1 MNVTIE
7 CTQEHLGL
15 KEMNQLLKDLKTR
28 NFEENSFIFV
38 VLIRKNNVTQP
49 SILIK
54 SMTKIRLFWGVRGE
68 GGGGHYGIKILKKCA
83 VMRVSLTNIVIKTE

>member
-7 CTQEHLGL
+7 CVKEHLGL
-15 KEMNQLLKDLKTR
+15 DEMNQLLEDLKTR

-49 SILIK
+49 NIL
-54 SMTKIRLFWGVRGE
+54 
-68 GGGGHYGIKILKKCA
+68 LK
-83 VMRVSLTNIVIKTE
+83 LL